1 MTTVIINDRTAK
13 GKSLLKFLKI
23 FEGENLIYIGNEPN
37 DETKEAIEDAR
48 QGKVTSHKNSKE
60 LFASIIATGSHS
72 DLY

>member
-13 GKSLLKFLKI
+13 GKSLLQFLKK
-23 FEGENLIYIGNEPN
+23 FEGENFIYIANEPN

-60 LFASIIATGSHS
+60 LIASLKRRA
-72 DLY
+72 DV

>member
-23 FEGENLIYIGNEPN
+23 FEGENFIYIGNEPN